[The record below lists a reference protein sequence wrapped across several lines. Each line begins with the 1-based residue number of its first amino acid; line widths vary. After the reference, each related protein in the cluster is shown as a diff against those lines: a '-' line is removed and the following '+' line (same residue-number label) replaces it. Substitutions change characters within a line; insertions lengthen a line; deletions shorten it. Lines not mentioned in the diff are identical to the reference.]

1 MKKTLQERVLD
12 AIYSDGAE
20 TERGDVFDKYITI
33 LIVLNVFA
41 IVLESYPQLEKPY
54 HLYFQL
60 FEYFSVAVFS
70 TEYILRIWTAPLLYP
85 DLSPIRSR
93 IKFVTS
99 ALGIIDLL
107 AVLPF
112 YIPFIITIDL
122 RFIRVLRLLRLL
134 RVMKLSR
141 HSEALRTIRRVLK
154 NSKSE
159 LGVTVFVVFILLI
172 VSSSLMYYIE
182 HEAQPE
188 AFQNI
193 GQGFWWAV
201 ATLTTVGYG
210 DIYPVTGLGKFISGL
225 IALLG
230 IGLVALPTGIISS
243 AFMTEIENKN
253 KKKKHCAFDHTTMT
267 TRYCPH
273 CGEKL

>member
-1 MKKTLQERVLD
+1 MENYKQKAFD
-12 AIYSDGAE
+12 AILSDGKKS
-20 TERGDVFDKYITI
+20 TKGDKFDKYITI
-33 LIVLNVFA
+33 LIVLNVIA
-41 IVLESYPQLEKPY
+41 IVAESYESIETKY
-54 HLYFQL
+54 HLFFVY

-70 TEYILRIWTAPLLYP
+70 IEYLIRIWTAQMLYP
-85 DLSPIRSR
+85 KLPLWKARLKFISSP
-93 IKFVTS
+93 F
-99 ALGIIDLL
+99 AIIDLL
-107 AVLPF
+107 AIAPF
-112 YIPFIITIDL
+112 YLPLIFVIDL
-122 RFIRVLRLLRLL
+122 RFIRALRLLRLL
-134 RVMKLSR
+134 RILKLSR
-141 HSEALRTIRRVLK
+141 HSESLRMISRVLK
-154 NSKSE
+154 NSKAE
-159 LGVTVFVVFILLI
+159 LGVTVFVVFILMI

-182 HEAQPE
+182 KDAQPD

-210 DIYPVTGLGKFISGL
+210 DIYPITGLGKFISGI

-243 AFMTEIENKN
+243 SFMDEISSR
-253 KKKKHCAFDHTTMT
+253 KKDNNECTFDHKQMT